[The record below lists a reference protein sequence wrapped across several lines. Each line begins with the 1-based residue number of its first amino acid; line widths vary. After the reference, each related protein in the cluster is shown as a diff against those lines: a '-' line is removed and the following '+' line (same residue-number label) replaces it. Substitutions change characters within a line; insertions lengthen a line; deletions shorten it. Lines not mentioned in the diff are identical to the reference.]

1 MTTRKDLIVDSL
13 DRAAQRCTDIT
24 QPVYDRLFMLLPE
37 TRARFRADPGN
48 FIKTSMLELA
58 IDAIVDFAGERK
70 AAHRLIVCEVQSH
83 DGYGTTPELFSV
95 FFVAIADVLRDVLKE
110 DWSPEH
116 QAAWDSLISEIN
128 DYIASGVQAMA

>member
-1 MTTRKDLIVDSL
+1 MTSRKDLIADSL
-13 DRAAQRCTDIT
+13 ARAAERCPDMTP
-24 QPVYDRLFMLLPE
+24 PVYDQLFALLPE
-37 TRARFRADPGN
+37 TRARFRADPGK

-95 FFVAIADVLRDVLKE
+95 FFVAIADVVRDTLGS
-110 DWSPEH
+110 DWTPAH
-116 QAAWDSLISEIN
+116 QAAWDSLIADIDN
-128 DYIASGVQAMA
+128 YIASGVRAMA